1 MKHKKTI
8 NKRPIANTITKP
20 SEISM
25 PGKEDGPYVP
35 IYAEDGRVVG
45 LIIEREL
52 RASLKAVL
60 PVPEI
65 QVGIAGGIVRHSF
78 H

>member
-1 MKHKKTI
+1 
-8 NKRPIANTITKP
+8 
-20 SEISM
+20 M